1 MPLAPPPSTNQDV
14 SSRQFR
20 DWFYSIYALIGKPGT
35 TLGTMAYEN
44 ANSVSITGGSIGGV
58 GISGSTVDGSPIGSA
73 NPSTGKF
80 TNLQATGTVSGTGF
94 TNLFASPPALG
105 STTPNRVNTNALKTT
120 GLTGYLYGNDGAGD
134 VTASTTIPY
143 TAVTTVPY
151 GAFHDT
157 TTQTAAAATITAITF
172 NSTDYSSNISIG
184 SPTSR
189 IVVSRAG
196 TYSVTFSLQGANTAS
211 QVDDVTV
218 WFRINGVDVPTS
230 AGISAIPAKHGSISG
245 KLVFGW
251 TAFYTFAAG
260 DYLEMMWTTDGG
272 TSSLTTY
279 PVGTSPAHPL
289 SPSAAI
295 SLNYIAP

>member
-1 MPLAPPPSTNQDV
+1 MPLAPPPPTNQDV

-20 DWFYSIYALIGKPGT
+20 DWFYSIYALIGKPGA

-58 GISGSTVDGSPIGSA
+58 GITGSTINNTPIGNST
-73 NPSTGKF
+73 PSTIVG
-80 TNLQATGTVSGTGF
+80 TSVTATGQFNGSG
-94 TNLFASPPALG
+94 A
-105 STTPNRVNTNALKTT
+105 
-120 GLTGYLYGNDGAGD
+120 GLTNVPYTS
-134 VTASTTIPY
+134 VTA
-143 TAVTTVPY
+143 VPY

-157 TTQTAAAATITAITF
+157 TTQTAAATTVTAITF
-172 NSTDYSSNISIG
+172 NATDYSNNVALG

-189 IVVSRAG
+189 IVISKSG

-211 QVDDVTV
+211 AVDDVTV
-218 WFRINGVDVPTS
+218 WFRINGVDVANS
-230 AGISAIPAKHGSISG
+230 AGISAIPAKHGSING

-260 DYLEMMWTTDGG
+260 QYLEMMWTTDGG

-279 PVGTSPAHPL
+279 PAGTSPVHPV